1 MQLSNIKSLI
11 CVALIAVAAWCNAA
25 EYFGAALV
33 LVGIV
38 FFIVL
43 PPVDNSKQQSK

>member
-1 MQLSNIKSLI
+1 MQLSNLKSLI
-11 CVALIAVAAWCNAA
+11 CVALIAVGAWCNAA
-25 EYFGAALV
+25 EYTGLAVACCV
-33 LVGIV
+33 VV